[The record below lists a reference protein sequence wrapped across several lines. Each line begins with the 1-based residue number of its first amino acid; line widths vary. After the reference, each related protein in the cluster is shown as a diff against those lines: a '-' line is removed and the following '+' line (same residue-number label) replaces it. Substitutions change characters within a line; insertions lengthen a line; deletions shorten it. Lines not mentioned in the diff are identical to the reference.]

1 MNHPVNVYLVGRTK
15 DSWKWN
21 VITALRKLK
30 REGFVKWKE
39 FDPCTRNS
47 EADDLLVKKVLART
61 SEIILAYID
70 ESSLPELSP
79 ILKEF
84 SEGKKNNSVNILIYS
99 NPKLYSL
106 GDNSLDCVD
115 HIVFGLP
122 KGIDILEQSIITAK
136 KD

>member
-1 MNHPVNVYLVGRTK
+1 MNQPVNVYLAGETK
-15 DSWKWN
+15 KGWKWN
-21 VITALRKLK
+21 VITALGKLK
-30 REGFVKWKE
+30 REGSVKWKE

-61 SEIILAYID
+61 SDIILAYIE
-70 ESSLPELSP
+70 ESNLPELRQ

-84 SEGKKNNSVNILIYS
+84 SEGKKNNSVNILIFS
-99 NPKLYSL
+99 NSKVCGSEESFS
-106 GDNSLDCVD
+106 DFVD

-122 KGIDILEQSIITAK
+122 KGIDILEQAILAAK